1 MAEISQFN
9 VKGNQGRNSR
19 QELGGR
25 NWCRGY
31 WSVILIGLILNA
43 CSNCFP
49 FNCQD
54 DYISSGVVPAT
65 VSWALPHQSSI
76 KNIYHRLAYRPV
88 WWEHFLPRGSLL
100 SMNFSFCQVD
110 IALASTGIFILI
122 PYFISFVISFVRITR
137 ILVFRFSSYIM
148 PVTSV
153 GFNILFCKETSL
165 VAYKECY

>member
-1 MAEISQFN
+1 
-9 VKGNQGRNSR
+9 
-19 QELGGR
+19 
-25 NWCRGY
+25 
-31 WSVILIGLILNA
+31 
-43 CSNCFP
+43 
-49 FNCQD
+49 
-54 DYISSGVVPAT
+54 
-65 VSWALPHQSSI
+65 
-76 KNIYHRLAYRPV
+76 
-88 WWEHFLPRGSLL
+88 
-100 SMNFSFCQVD
+100 MNFSFCQVD